1 MQPTSSR
8 PATGRSA
15 VPSEASTPG
24 GHTRTSVGAVAS
36 SFVGTTIEW
45 YDYFL
50 YGTAAALV
58 LPTVFFNGLP
68 DSAALLVS
76 LASFAVA
83 FVLRPLGGAIFG
95 HFGDRVGRK
104 TMLLITI
111 VGMGAATGLI
121 GALPAQSSIGVA
133 APIALITLRVV
144 QGFMLGGEWGGAA
157 LMSVEHAPVGRRGLY
172 GAVMQAGVPA
182 GLLLSTG
189 AFAAVSALPDDAFFG
204 WGWRIPFLL
213 SFPMMLVALFIRLK
227 ISEPPAFVKVE
238 QSNQTVSLPIA
249 EVFRHEKRK
258 LLILTFLQ
266 SACNIGYFLITV
278 YALTY
283 ITQNVGLPRSTAS
296 LALLV
301 GAAVDLVAQPVF
313 GRLSDRFGRR
323 PVYAVGVVFLGLFAF
338 PLFLLLDSASTPL
351 VVLAF
356 ALGLG
361 IGHAATGSLHG
372 VIYAE
377 QFPTRYRYSGSSIAF
392 QIASLVTSAPTPAL
406 AALLVAAFGSP
417 QIVALGLVGAAL
429 VSLACL
435 CGIRETYRDPIDV

>member
-1 MQPTSSR
+1 MPHTPSDVA
-8 PATGRSA
+8 ATGA
-15 VPSEASTPG
+15 PDASSDLAPG
-24 GHTRTSVGAVAS
+24 AHTRTSVGAAAS

-58 LPTVFFNGLP
+58 LPTVFFDALP
-68 DSAALLVS
+68 AAAALLVS

-95 HFGDRVGRK
+95 HFGDRIGRK

-111 VGMGAATGLI
+111 VGMGTASGLI
-121 GALPAQSSIGVA
+121 GALPPQSAIGVA
-133 APIALITLRVV
+133 APILLITLRMV

-157 LMSVEHAPVGRRGLY
+157 LMSVEHAPVGRRGFY
-172 GAVMQAGVPA
+172 GATMQAGVPA

-189 AFAAVSALPDDAFFG
+189 AFAAVSALPDEAFFS

-213 SFPMMLVALFIRLK
+213 SFPMMLIALIIRVK
-227 ISEPPAFVKVE
+227 VSEPPAFVKIE
-238 QSNQTVSLPIA
+238 EANEKVSLPIA

-258 LLILTFLQ
+258 LLLLTFLQ

-283 ITQNVGLPRSTAS
+283 VTQNVGLPRSTAS

-301 GAAVDLVAQPVF
+301 GAAVDLVAQPIF

-323 PVYAVGVVFLGLFAF
+323 PVYAVGVIFLGIFAF

-351 VVLAF
+351 IVVAF

-372 VIYAE
+372 GIYAE
-377 QFPTRYRYSGSSIAF
+377 QFPTRYRDSGSSMGF
-392 QIASLVTSAPTPAL
+392 QVASLVTSAPTPAL
-406 AALLVAAFGSP
+406 AALLVATFGSP
-417 QIVALGLVGAAL
+417 RIVALGLIGAA
-429 VSLACL
+429 VISLACL
-435 CGIRETYRDPIDV
+435 LGIRETYREPIDV